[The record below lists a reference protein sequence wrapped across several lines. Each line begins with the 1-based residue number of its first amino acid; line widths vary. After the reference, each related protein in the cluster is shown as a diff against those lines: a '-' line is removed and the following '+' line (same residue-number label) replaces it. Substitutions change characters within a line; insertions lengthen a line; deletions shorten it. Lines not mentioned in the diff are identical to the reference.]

1 MQRMFPVRS
10 RERITSWDNLNR
22 YLAALS
28 PSPAA
33 GQGSAR
39 GLSLPAVLFVS
50 NKVGSVAAAAGF
62 ITALV
67 ARANQSAGPVEPE
80 FARVRTPSISQSHP
94 SRGTVASPLD
104 TGVRHSP

>member
-33 GQGSAR
+33 GQGSAG

-50 NKVGSVAAAAGF
+50 NKVGSVAASADF
-62 ITALV
+62 ITVLV
-67 ARANQSAGPVEPE
+67 AGANQSAGPVERD
-80 FARVRTPSISQSHP
+80 FARAHAKNLTI
-94 SRGTVASPLD
+94 ASAA
-104 TGVRHSP
+104 RHFCFLP